1 MAGGIKDLEL
11 SLDQLKKYCDYTQ
24 FDFKTTKE
32 VSPLEETVGQDRAVD
47 ALEFG
52 VHMEI
57 HGFNIYVA
65 GPVGTGKSF
74 ATKAFVQKAA
84 KEKKVPSDWC
94 YVYNFSDPRQPR
106 AIELPPGKGQ
116 VFTKEMDELIKYCRI
131 EIPKVF
137 ESEEYERRKELVL
150 NKIQSKRDALL
161 SQAKERAKKMG
172 FKVQVTTAGIIIMPV
187 VKGKPLKREEYEKL
201 PEVDKGE
208 IRQKSKELDEEIN
221 QAWKQVRALER
232 EADLTAKDLDR
243 EMALFAVGH
252 LLEALKE
259 KYKEHPKI
267 SEYLE
272 GVERDII
279 EHLEDFKSEK
289 KVPFVIPGIEIPFEP
304 SFDRY
309 RVNVVV
315 NNAETQGAPVIIE
328 TNPTYYNLFGGIE
341 YQARLGAM
349 VTDFTMIKG
358 GAIHRAN
365 GGYLIVRVW
374 DVLTNFMVWD
384 ALKRTL
390 RSRLAFIE
398 NIGEQ
403 FRVIPT
409 VVLKPESIP
418 IDVKVVLMGNRLLY
432 YLLYQLDEDFR
443 KLFKV
448 KADFDVEMDRND
460 ESIRKY
466 VAFIGARCREESLR
480 HFDRKAVAKVVEYG
494 ARVAED
500 KEKLS
505 TRFMEI
511 SDLLS
516 EANFWAK
523 QDGNEYVTGEDVE
536 RALEKKFYR
545 SNMIEKKI
553 QELIEDGTLLID
565 TEGEA
570 LGQVN
575 GISLLD
581 LGDYV
586 FGKPS
591 RITARVSIGK
601 AGVINIEREAKMS
614 GRIHSKGVMILSGY
628 LSGKYALDKP
638 LSVSASLCFEQS
650 YEEVEGD
657 SASSAELYAILSSL
671 ADLTLKQEIAV
682 TGSVNQRGEIQP
694 VGGINQ
700 KVEGFFDTCKV
711 KGLTG
716 NQGVM
721 IPRRN
726 IRNLMLRDEVVQAIK
741 NGKFHIWGMGNIDE
755 GIELLTGVEAGERR
769 PDGTYPEGT
778 ANYRVNERLREM
790 AQQLKEFG
798 GKETEN
804 KQQEN

>member
-1 MAGGIKDLEL
+1 
-11 SLDQLKKYCDYTQ
+11 
-24 FDFKTTKE
+24 
-32 VSPLEETVGQDRAVD
+32 
-47 ALEFG
+47 
-52 VHMEI
+52 
-57 HGFNIYVA
+57 
-65 GPVGTGKSF
+65 
-74 ATKAFVQKAA
+74 
-84 KEKKVPSDWC
+84 
-94 YVYNFSDPRQPR
+94 
-106 AIELPPGKGQ
+106 
-116 VFTKEMDELIKYCRI
+116 
-131 EIPKVF
+131 
-137 ESEEYERRKELVL
+137 
-150 NKIQSKRDALL
+150 
-161 SQAKERAKKMG
+161 
-172 FKVQVTTAGIIIMPV
+172 
-187 VKGKPLKREEYEKL
+187 
-201 PEVDKGE
+201 
-208 IRQKSKELDEEIN
+208 
-221 QAWKQVRALER
+221 
-232 EADLTAKDLDR
+232 
-243 EMALFAVGH
+243 
-252 LLEALKE
+252 
-259 KYKEHPKI
+259 
-267 SEYLE
+267 
-272 GVERDII
+272 
-279 EHLEDFKSEK
+279 
-289 KVPFVIPGIEIPFEP
+289 
-304 SFDRY
+304 
-309 RVNVVV
+309 
-315 NNAETQGAPVIIE
+315 
-328 TNPTYYNLFGGIE
+328 
-341 YQARLGAM
+341 
-349 VTDFTMIKG
+349 
-358 GAIHRAN
+358 
-365 GGYLIVRVW
+365 
-374 DVLTNFMVWD
+374 
-384 ALKRTL
+384 
-390 RSRLAFIE
+390 
-398 NIGEQ
+398 
-403 FRVIPT
+403 
-409 VVLKPESIP
+409 
-418 IDVKVVLMGNRLLY
+418 
-432 YLLYQLDEDFR
+432 LDEDFR

-575 GISLLD
+575 GISLFD
-581 LGDYV
+581 LGDYI

-591 RITARVSIGK
+591 RITARISMGK

-614 GRIHSKGVMILSGY
+614 GRIHSKAVMILSGY

-741 NGKFHIWGMGNIDE
+741 NGKFHIWGMDTIDE

-798 GKETEN
+798 AREAEEKKED
-804 KQQEN
+804 